1 MIKINLILALFLSMP
16 AISDERTLYID
27 RQVSPINC
35 FTQDGKE
42 GYYKGNFIH
51 TTPCKG
57 YGISSI
63 ERATIRCSSE
73 MSKGQYNPLSK
84 QFDFKRILTGTSYFR
99 VITKGDL
106 DNMKVIYVG
115 ASI

>member
-1 MIKINLILALFLSMP
+1 MIKINLMLALFLSMP

-35 FTQDGKE
+35 FTKE
-42 GYYKGNFIH
+42 GKPGYFKGNFIH
-51 TTPCKG
+51 ATTCKG
-57 YGISSI
+57 YGVSSI
-63 ERATIRCSSE
+63 EPATIRCSSE
-73 MSKGQYNPLSK
+73 MSKGKYNPLSK
-84 QFDFKRILTGTSYFR
+84 QFDFKRILTDTSYFR
-99 VITKGDL
+99 VITQGDL